1 MGSSRDWAAKG
12 TALLGVQAVITK
24 SYERIHRSNLIGMG
38 VLPLTFQDKSDYDR
52 IKDMHSCTFSITGL
66 SGELKPMQPATLTT
80 SCGLSIPLVVRLDTP
95 AEIDYYLAGGIL
107 PFVLNQILDTN
118 K

>member
-1 MGSSRDWAAKG
+1 
-12 TALLGVQAVITK
+12 
-24 SYERIHRSNLIGMG
+24 
-38 VLPLTFQDKSDYDR
+38 
-52 IKDMHSCTFSITGL
+52 
-66 SGELKPMQPATLTT
+66 MQPATLTT